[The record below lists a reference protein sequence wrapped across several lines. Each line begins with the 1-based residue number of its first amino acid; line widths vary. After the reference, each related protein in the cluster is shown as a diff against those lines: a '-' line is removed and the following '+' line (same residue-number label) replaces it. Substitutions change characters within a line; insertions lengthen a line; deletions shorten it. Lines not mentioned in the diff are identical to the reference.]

1 MQPKS
6 IHLLLETFLERIRIP
21 VRAYYVVFACVLGV
35 IYLQGLF
42 SPQLLQDAAR
52 DAAQVLH
59 RYKTGQY
66 AVSDGVVVW
75 LGSLSF
81 QLLGVS
87 AFAFRLPSFLATLVC
102 LYATYRL
109 GTLLYT
115 KKTGMVATII
125 LASSCWFV
133 LACNDPRLDAI
144 LTACI
149 LCAIWQMVLLVS
161 NNRLLHAVTAGL
173 AMGIGF
179 SAKGSIAVLMPL
191 LVIALHI
198 VQQRAW
204 RKGMRLFPWVVVA
217 AIALALIA
225 PTLYGYHGQVN
236 RFVKRTG
243 PVFYLHTFFR
253 AFLPWSLVCI
263 AAYTKEISY
272 RFRKGLRNR
281 KREVLTG
288 IAPVIAVVLLT
299 LLSSKWP
306 HYLHVT
312 FPLLAIFTAAFLLR
326 CGTQARN
333 RLIVSQQILA
343 TLVIIGII
351 VLCDYCLPVRD
362 LPTMTGI
369 LILLSVTV
377 FFLFENNL
385 GRTSKVMLMSLSL
398 GVFLFFVMSFHYYPE
413 ALKFQAG
420 RTLAARAAARKV
432 PVDNIFG
439 LAGFEAC
446 YDFGFYMKADIPL
459 RTVAQVATSPAPHYL
474 VTGPEGLEQLKT
486 LPVKID
492 TLEQAVNYNAS
503 TFNIGF
509 LDPSRRDEML
519 SRRYLLRVVPQ

>member
-1 MQPKS
+1 MHPKS

-21 VRAYYVVFACVLGV
+21 VRVYYVLFACVLGA
-35 IYLQGLF
+35 IYLQGLL

-52 DAAQVLH
+52 DAALVLH

-75 LGSLSF
+75 LAGVSF
-81 QLLGVS
+81 ELFGIS

-115 KKTGMVATII
+115 KKTGILATII

-161 NNRLLHAVTAGL
+161 NNRLLHAVLAGL

-191 LVIALHI
+191 LVVGLYI
-198 VQQRAW
+198 VQQRLW

-217 AIALALIA
+217 AITLALLA
-225 PTLYGYHGQVN
+225 PTLYGYHEQVN
-236 RFVKRTG
+236 RFARQTG

-281 KREVLTG
+281 KREIVTG
-288 IAPVIAVVLLT
+288 IAPVIAVISLT
-299 LLSSKWP
+299 LMSSKWP

-326 CGTQARN
+326 CGTQTKD

-343 TLVIIGII
+343 TLVIVGII

-377 FFLFENNL
+377 FFLFENSL
-385 GRTSKVMLMSLSL
+385 GRTSKVVLMSLSL
-398 GVFLFFVMSFHYYPE
+398 GVFLFFVMNFHYYPE
-413 ALKFQAG
+413 ALKYQAG

-432 PVDNIFG
+432 PVDNVFS

-446 YDFGFYMKADIPL
+446 YDFGFYMEADIPL

-486 LPVKID
+486 LPVTID

-509 LDPSRRDEML
+509 LDPSRRDDML
-519 SRRYLLRVVPQ
+519 SRRYLVHVTPQ